1 MQSAL
6 ITLTTITLSQRALS
20 VIGVLKINADCM
32 ITGKRGGGAAPP
44 QR

>member
-6 ITLTTITLSQRALS
+6 ITLTTITLSQRALT

-32 ITGKRGGGAAPP
+32 ITGNRGGRAAPP